1 LVTYSIKDLLEAG
14 VHFGHQAPRW
24 NPKMKK
30 FIFDER
36 EGIHIIDLHK
46 TMKCL
51 ETALEQVRRTAEAGG
66 EFLFVGTKQ
75 QAADLIREEAERC
88 GMHYVNERW
97 LGGMLTNYATIQKS
111 VRRLKDLE
119 KMSQTGYQGY
129 TKKEALKLDHERAK
143 MDKVLK
149 GVKNMYRLPAMLFVV
164 DCKKEKLAV
173 DEANR
178 LGIPVVAMVDTNVDP
193 DPITYPIPANDDALR
208 SIKLISYLITEA
220 ILEGRA
226 KFQKEQEAA
235 QQAAAQGTPSHPVR
249 HLSDRRP
256 RTAVR
261 GEGRRGGDRAPR
273 GGERAPAPRRPRPA
287 RTESKAAQSAAP
299 DNAPEKN

>member
-1 LVTYSIKDLLEAG
+1 MVTYSIKDLLEAG

-36 EGIHIIDLHK
+36 DGIHIIDLHK
-46 TMKCL
+46 TMRCL

-66 EFLFVGTKQ
+66 EFLFVGTKH

-119 KMSQTGYQGY
+119 KMSQAGYQGY

-235 QQAAAQGTPSHPVR
+235 QQAAAQGTPARAVR

-256 RTAVR
+256 RTAAR
-261 GEGRRGGDRAPR
+261 GEGRRGGERAPR
-273 GGERAPAPRRPRPA
+273 GGDRAPAPRRPRPDKSEPKPA
-287 RTESKAAQSAAP
+287 TQPAAP
-299 DNAPEKN
+299 DKAKE